1 MIISS
6 TRKKSDTEFVYLVV
20 SDRGTIYTGHTTDPR
35 LAVHRH
41 RTKEMPGQYEAKKLV
56 YFEALPN
63 REAAR
68 KRTREIKGW
77 TRKQKIE
84 LINSSNP
91 EWKNLAV

>member
-1 MIISS
+1 MIIPS
-6 TRKKSDTEFVYLVV
+6 TGKKSDTEFVYLVV
-20 SDRGTIYTGHTTDPR
+20 GDKGTIYTGHATDPR

-41 RTKEMPGQYEAKKLV
+41 RTKEVPGQYDAKKLV
-56 YFEALPN
+56 YIGALPN

-91 EWKNLAV
+91 EWRNLAV